1 MTWQHRTPKAH
12 NPQTSVL
19 ESVSDADRVYQHISQ
34 LTKHGLG
41 QLQSSG
47 FYLNRFA
54 CPKHGG
60 DDANASLHN
69 HGFLYCHSHCGEIP
83 LNEVKGLLGIHGS
96 APGSTHHITSPDTRP
111 TNVQHKRTS
120 KHSLHDHAQ
129 WSAYLQG
136 RHILEPAIAA
146 GAWIEYSD
154 YYGRNCLVWHEKRRD
169 GSRGAGRRRFINP
182 PVINGRQYGKSI
194 WFDGE
199 KTDEPFHYVGTLD
212 ELKRA
217 IAGASG
223 ELNIVEGE
231 TDVWSMHAMGL
242 PNTVGIYGISN
253 IPPDI
258 ASILAEL
265 DVTKFVYYAD
275 NDDAGKRGASKL
287 RALLHESGWRG
298 EGEYRQ
304 FAGPGI
310 PEKGDANDL
319 LCHYHPD
326 LPAARAA
333 LDALPRFVP
342 GIERKRAPK
351 SFSAIDNNKS
361 GWGPVNEAITIRL
374 GLTSS
379 DFKTSGFTKKNFHC
393 LNPQHE
399 DKTESAGWSRDG
411 FYKCFSCGEDI
422 YSYQV
427 AEWLGIDWRAL
438 RWPQPQIISSNKIN
452 LDAAPQ
458 TDAETA
464 PLSFEHIPDSWLR
477 AFNKFYTWTEAQLF
491 FFAIRARSAG
501 TLAESFTTQE
511 FIETLRP
518 LGCNVSDRSIY
529 RAFESAAKHDNHVLI
544 AKLDPSQES
553 RRRNAKYRLRSLDDI
568 RRRLLHDIR
577 LRIYEKK
584 FGEHPDILI
593 GFDVFDEALPG
604 SSLAITLKSALEPL
618 YREQQPR
625 FDSLINWCEGIIAG
639 YLADL
644 DDLSATPLPD
654 WSIDD
659 ATDLP
664 AMMARG
670 IYDADPEDR
679 GKRKWA
685 PLLGISPSSVP
696 KVLLR
701 AGIKRTAYTIREEVS
716 SQREAKERAREQ
728 GAKIVGVEVD
738 GGYQRY
744 DTAMD
749 IPQDSVVILQPP
761 AKHEIISDEKQIV
774 KAPPAKP
781 HPASTGDNKTERAD
795 NMRKPGKWHEPR
807 WDPQFIYW
815 ELVQACCLLHGY
827 AVKDGVGI
835 YDPRMGEVWTNPTL
849 HEVVRLITG

>member
-265 DVTKFVYYAD
+265 DVTKFVYYATMMTPV
-275 NDDAGKRGASKL
+275 
-287 RALLHESGWRG
+287 SG
-298 EGEYRQ
+298 
-304 FAGPGI
+304 
-310 PEKGDANDL
+310 
-319 LCHYHPD
+319 
-326 LPAARAA
+326 
-333 LDALPRFVP
+333 
-342 GIERKRAPK
+342 
-351 SFSAIDNNKS
+351 
-361 GWGPVNEAITIRL
+361 
-374 GLTSS
+374 
-379 DFKTSGFTKKNFHC
+379 
-393 LNPQHE
+393 
-399 DKTESAGWSRDG
+399 
-411 FYKCFSCGEDI
+411 
-422 YSYQV
+422 
-427 AEWLGIDWRAL
+427 
-438 RWPQPQIISSNKIN
+438 
-452 LDAAPQ
+452 
-458 TDAETA
+458 A
-464 PLSFEHIPDSWLR
+464 PLNYGRCFMNQAGEAKVNIASSPDQAYPRR
-477 AFNKFYTWTEAQLF
+477 ATP
-491 FFAIRARSAG
+491 
-501 TLAESFTTQE
+501 TTCYATTIQ
-511 FIETLRP
+511 
-518 LGCNVSDRSIY
+518 IY
-529 RAFESAAKHDNHVLI
+529 R
-544 AKLDPSQES
+544 
-553 RRRNAKYRLRSLDDI
+553 
-568 RRRLLHDIR
+568 LLVPPWMR
-577 LRIYEKK
+577 Y
-584 FGEHPDILI
+584 P
-593 GFDVFDEALPG
+593 AL
-604 SSLAITLKSALEPL
+604 
-618 YREQQPR
+618 
-625 FDSLINWCEGIIAG
+625 C
-639 YLADL
+639 
-644 DDLSATPLPD
+644 
-654 WSIDD
+654 
-659 ATDLP
+659 P
-664 AMMARG
+664 A
-670 IYDADPEDR
+670 
-679 GKRKWA
+679 
-685 PLLGISPSSVP
+685 
-696 KVLLR
+696 
-701 AGIKRTAYTIREEVS
+701 
-716 SQREAKERAREQ
+716 
-728 GAKIVGVEVD
+728 
-738 GGYQRY
+738 
-744 DTAMD
+744 
-749 IPQDSVVILQPP
+749 
-761 AKHEIISDEKQIV
+761 
-774 KAPPAKP
+774 
-781 HPASTGDNKTERAD
+781 
-795 NMRKPGKWHEPR
+795 
-807 WDPQFIYW
+807 
-815 ELVQACCLLHGY
+815 
-827 AVKDGVGI
+827 
-835 YDPRMGEVWTNPTL
+835 
-849 HEVVRLITG
+849 